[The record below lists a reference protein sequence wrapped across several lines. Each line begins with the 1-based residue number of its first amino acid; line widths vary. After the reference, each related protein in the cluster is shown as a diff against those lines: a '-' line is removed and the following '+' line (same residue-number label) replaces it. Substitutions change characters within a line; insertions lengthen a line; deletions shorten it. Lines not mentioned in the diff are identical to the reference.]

1 MDINNKTIILFIV
14 GLLSLL
20 FLVPLIFAPSQSY
33 NEEEFFKTANIPMD
47 SHNKLYTTHHHTK
60 HDKDSVI
67 FDPQTGSVMTGNEFM
82 SATGIIT
89 PQYVT
94 PAWENDVT
102 SPVSGG
108 LTPDSLKKYENDP
121 RLVYNKC
128 SLSCCSNQYPTP
140 HKGEVDPFVC
150 DKNGKNKYLS
160 SNYTCTNN
168 VGGTGCLCLTKH
180 QVNDGFSKG
189 WVDYDA

>member
-33 NEEEFFKTANIPMD
+33 EEEFFKTANIPMD
-47 SHNKLYTTHHHTK
+47 SQNKLYTTHHHTK

-94 PAWENDVT
+94 PAWDNDAT

-168 VGGTGCLCLTKH
+168 VGGTGCLCLTKN